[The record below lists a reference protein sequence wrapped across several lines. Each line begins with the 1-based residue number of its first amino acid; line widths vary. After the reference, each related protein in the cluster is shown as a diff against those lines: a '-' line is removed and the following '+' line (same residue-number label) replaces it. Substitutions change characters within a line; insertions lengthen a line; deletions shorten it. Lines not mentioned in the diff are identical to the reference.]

1 MSSPST
7 LNNDVPNLARLLI
20 GTVREF
26 AEQQSRTHR
35 ARASREIWSG
45 ERLRTLALDV
55 GKGRLF
61 MLPHGTA
68 DLQSVASRAGCRSP
82 QPLSL
87 QLNHPPDLTGP
98 RSRPRFER
106 IDEHDPAFA
115 APIAK
120 MRARGSGFF
129 GLRSR
134 SSGVAGALSRLY
146 RDPGFDEAA
155 GSENTRCAC
164 RPTMEV
170 IAGGRDRVTGDAFA
184 TGTWD

>member
-1 MSSPST
+1 M
-7 LNNDVPNLARLLI
+7 LNNDLPSLARLLI
-20 GTVREF
+20 GAVREV
-26 AEQQSRTHR
+26 AEQQSGTHR

-68 DLQSVASRAGCRSP
+68 DLQSVASHAGCGSP

-98 RSRPRFER
+98 RSRPRFEQM
-106 IDEHDPAFA
+106 DEAFA

-155 GSENTRCAC
+155 VSENTRCAC
-164 RPTMEV
+164 RPTMKL